1 MLASKF
7 QNQDL
12 PSGLSDAPAAA
23 WWEGSGCEQSGR
35 IPCSLD
41 ALCDFRES
49 ARFLYS
55 DEEEGSEEEGVLP
68 PGACAKCVP
77 RSWPAHKGTEYMTIG
92 ALDRRKSQ
100 GTWSMYAGPQGKAS
114 HLGWGEASL
123 TASIMSLCP
132 ESLAVSL
139 RVLAPPS

>member
-23 WWEGSGCEQSGR
+23 WEGLGCEQSGR

-49 ARFLYS
+49 ARCLYS

-77 RSWPAHKGTEYMTIG
+77 RSWPARKGTGYMTIG
-92 ALDRRKSQ
+92 ALDRGAKEPGACRL
-100 GTWSMYAGPQGKAS
+100 GLGEGKPF
-114 HLGWGEASL
+114 GMG
-123 TASIMSLCP
+123 
-132 ESLAVSL
+132 
-139 RVLAPPS
+139 

>member
-49 ARFLYS
+49 ARCLYS

-77 RSWPAHKGTEYMTIG
+77 RSWPARKGTGYMTIG
-92 ALDRRKSQ
+92 ALDRGAKEPGACRL
-100 GTWSMYAGPQGKAS
+100 GLGEGKPF
-114 HLGWGEASL
+114 GMG
-123 TASIMSLCP
+123 
-132 ESLAVSL
+132 
-139 RVLAPPS
+139 